1 MAENV
6 FTLKAN
12 YIKTD
17 ILNEISNIYASFASG
32 NSDTDLLSKM
42 KENITL
48 PERQLLKEDEQKKF
62 KNRFV
67 SPYEILTL
75 RIKSTIDTGFAEI
88 EADQKSLATLCI
100 ERARKT
106 GNKKCAE
113 TIENYN
119 DDFERKTEN
128 LRSEFSQA
136 VLGKL
141 DEQILKNNNSSIFM
155 LSMFFAVCKQ
165 ANRLTSLITNNTN
178 TLLTYNMLCLYAENG
193 AASYRIVS
201 SGEDCSKCEVFVGN
215 SIPIDDAVAGKNFIP
230 FHPNCDCMAEI
241 LDKDGNVTGY
251 MTPADINSYIKE
263 ETDIFTAVSNWFASV
278 LKQLILGDFAGE
290 STLSGEIARF
300 LVGLALS
307 FKNYDIVFD
316 LRDIAYDLI
325 HFKPTPGHIMTLLFE
340 YISLASSVGIL
351 KYGNDLLNIPKR
363 GLKYADNIADTAK
376 SLDKASDAAKYAD
389 DIADV
394 SKKTAKYSD
403 EVERFISKE
412 VALNHRVGVYG
423 AFTSDAKVTILKED
437 TIVYRYHGGGAVE
450 AGHWYTTSKTQFPIR
465 DLALPPGNT
474 CKYVDEYIIP
484 KGTKLLEGTVA
495 PNFHQ
500 PGGAHQFY
508 ITDTSKI
515 IKK

>member
-113 TIENYN
+113 TIKNYN

-155 LSMFFAVCKQ
+155 LSMFFTVCKQ
-165 ANRLTSLITNNTN
+165 TNRLTSLITNNTN

-215 SIPIDDAVAGKNFIP
+215 SIPIDDAVAGENFIP

-241 LDKDGNVTGY
+241 LDKDGNV
-251 MTPADINSYIKE
+251 INCVRYPVDSFKAKNFMFSKIRHTQGDSGLIGIPDE
-263 ETDIFTAVSNWFASV
+263 EISRRARD
-278 LKQLILGDFAGE
+278 K
-290 STLSGEIARF
+290 TLSGKERRRYQKEEKIRGPRNKQKRQNHYNKSITNNIDM
-300 LVGLALS
+300 LPTII
-307 FKNYDIVFD
+307 KNAFVVE
-316 LRDIAYDLI
+316 
-325 HFKPTPGHIMTLLFE
+325 KPKDFIKKVIDGTI
-340 YISLASSVGIL
+340 IIVGI
-351 KYGNDLLNIPKR
+351 
-363 GLKYADNIADTAK
+363 T
-376 SLDKASDAAKYAD
+376 
-389 DIADV
+389 
-394 SKKTAKYSD
+394 
-403 EVERFISKE
+403 
-412 VALNHRVGVYG
+412 VG
-423 AFTSDAKVTILKED
+423 
-437 TIVYRYHGGGAVE
+437 IVYFCYSG
-450 AGHWYTTSKTQFPIR
+450 
-465 DLALPPGNT
+465 
-474 CKYVDEYIIP
+474 
-484 KGTKLLEGTVA
+484 
-495 PNFHQ
+495 
-500 PGGAHQFY
+500 
-508 ITDTSKI
+508 DTSIFYKFI
-515 IKK
+515 G